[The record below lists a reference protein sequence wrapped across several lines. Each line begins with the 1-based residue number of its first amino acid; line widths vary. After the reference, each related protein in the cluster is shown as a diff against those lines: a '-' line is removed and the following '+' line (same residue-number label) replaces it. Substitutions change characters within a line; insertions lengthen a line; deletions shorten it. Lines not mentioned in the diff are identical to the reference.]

1 MSTPATDG
9 ETPFA
14 GVPDD
19 ELVTLDRLGTVPM
32 PTLSGLVVAPGLPEA
47 SRNRLA
53 ALGDASG
60 SLEIT
65 EDLDRVSEARLIILS
80 TRLPRAELTT
90 MAGRLIEDSTC
101 PVIALAHAGGESLAV
116 EVVRR
121 GGLGV
126 LAEGHESAVGPLL
139 TGESSGDLGLLD
151 SYDRQIARTDS
162 ASHGTRGRDVVTGL
176 PDGTSLEAR
185 LGTLEQDG
193 ELPRLSAVRIVRTPM
208 VPEELGEDAAQLV
221 RRRIAIQF
229 RQVARSYD
237 AEIFAVAPWEFVL
250 VGMSLSPNAVQYL
263 GRDLDRIAETYSPT
277 GVIPLGIALGHAG
290 AEVSTDVTALREAAH
305 RALDVAVTD
314 RSQVVVGAEALSLGM
329 SATTELES
337 ALQVVAHVERRA
349 GHAPDTSARTG
360 EVAAALAT
368 ALGYDGIA
376 RSRIQLATHLHA
388 VGLAT
393 MSAEELADPEA
404 LTGKGLQ
411 TYRQYPVRSAEYL
424 ALSAGPE
431 VATAVHGHRE
441 RWDGSGFP
449 DGLAGAD
456 IPITARILAT
466 ARAITELAGGT
477 ATAPLRLDEISDAL
491 SARAGTELDPDM
503 VSMAVDMLDDLL
515 GAALALAV

>member
-9 ETPFA
+9 EIPFA

-19 ELVTLDRLGTVPM
+19 ELVTLDRLGKVPM
-32 PTLSGLVVAPGLPEA
+32 PTLSGLVLAPGLPEA
-47 SRNRLA
+47 SRARLTS
-53 ALGDASG
+53 LGDESG
-60 SLEIT
+60 SLQIT
-65 EDLDRVSEARLIILS
+65 EDLDRAGEARLVILS

-90 MAGRLIEDSTC
+90 MAGRLVEATTC
-101 PVIALAHAGGESLAV
+101 PVIALAHTGGESLAV

-126 LAEGHESAVGPLL
+126 IAEGNEAAVGPLL
-139 TGESSGDLGLLD
+139 TGEYDGDLGLLD

-162 ASHGTRGRDVVTGL
+162 TPHGTRGRDVVTGL
-176 PDGTSLEAR
+176 PDSSSLEVR

-193 ELPRLSAVRIVRTPM
+193 EIPRLAAVRIVRTPLI
-208 VPEELGEDAAQLV
+208 PEELGEDAAQLI
-221 RRRIAIQF
+221 RRRIATQF
-229 RQVARSYD
+229 RHVAKSYD

-250 VGMSLSPNAVQYL
+250 VAMSLSPNAVQYL
-263 GRDLDRIAETYSPT
+263 GRDLDRIAETYSPNGAT
-277 GVIPLGIALGHAG
+277 SLGVALGHAG
-290 AEVSTDVTALREAAH
+290 AEVSTEVTALREAAQ

-314 RSQVVVGAEALSLGM
+314 RSQIVVGAEALSLGM

-349 GHAPDTSARTG
+349 GQAPGTCARAG
-360 EVAAALAT
+360 EVAAALST

-376 RSRIQLATHLHA
+376 RSRIQLAAHLHA

-404 LTGKGLQ
+404 LTGKEMQ
-411 TYRQYPVRSAEYL
+411 TYRQYPVRSAQYL

-431 VATAVHGHRE
+431 AARAVHGHRE
-441 RWDGSGFP
+441 SWDGTGFP

-456 IPITARILAT
+456 IPITARIVAT
-466 ARAITELAGGT
+466 ALAVTELAGDR
-477 ATAPLRLDEISDAL
+477 ATAGLRLDEVSDGL
-491 SARAGTELDPDM
+491 SGQSGAELDPDM
-503 VSMAVDMLDDLL
+503 VSVAVDILDELI
-515 GAALALAV
+515 GAAPALAI